1 MNEENITLDDQIS
14 YPHYHYFYPDAY
26 HLSHDGLLARHL
38 SCWLTYFQ
46 IHLSYSQDYNINLVG
61 VPASSN
67 YSLDQNPLI
76 PSSVSR

>member
-14 YPHYHYFYPDAY
+14 YPHYHYFYPDVY

-46 IHLSYSQDYNINLVG
+46 INLSYSQDYNINLV
-61 VPASSN
+61 VED
-67 YSLDQNPLI
+67 LLLLIIPLI
-76 PSSVSR
+76 RIH

>member
-1 MNEENITLDDQIS
+1 MNELPLTIQIPYLITITVIQMLII
-14 YPHYHYFYPDAY
+14 YPTMVF
-26 HLSHDGLLARHL
+26 LARPL

-46 IHLSYSQDYNINLVG
+46 NHLSYSQDYNINLVG